1 MKLTPKQK
9 EIIDKAIEL
18 EHGPVADEVF
28 IRFVNDRYGYC
39 FVFHKKGSRYFNA
52 AFELSLIHI

>member
-28 IRFVNDRYGYC
+28 IRFVNTDMDTAL
-39 FVFHKKGSRYFNA
+39 FSIKKEA
-52 AFELSLIHI
+52 DTLMQPLSMASIQ

>member
-28 IRFVNDRYGYC
+28 IRFVNDTAL
-39 FVFHKKGSRYFNA
+39 FSIKKEA
-52 AFELSLIHI
+52 DTLMQPLSMASIQ